1 VVKELDFYRAR
12 ATELK
17 KLNEDR
23 DELYEEIDQ
32 IDDYEWN
39 MPEEVADL
47 SWVFKQIDPF
57 FHDTLG
63 GGRRILSDDKPHIT
77 LLPASMADADRAVAD
92 GIEKGLKYLL
102 RNADRR
108 RQSTTVSSIVNQ
120 SLKYAEVASQVIFLP
135 EQIEAAKT
143 ADAPTNRYEAAMR
156 RGPFV
161 IVSHDPACV
170 YARYSDLGPEEVV
183 LITKEDPQKIIDIW
197 GTNAQA
203 LADHIKGLAEGVTID
218 EVTKYDYV
226 SYDARCVYVEMGDGE
241 SPAIEIVREEWK
253 YPFLPWAVRKG
264 DKPLLYSAV
273 EGDLYDTINRVRT
286 LRFSEMLRYAGSP
299 KKGYAS
305 DADKMPEIDP
315 SSPDLMVKHDTES
328 RIYELAPPQPD
339 PAMGL
344 LHGELRMD
352 AERGTLS
359 SIIMGG
365 EIPAGA
371 AFATINLASHS
382 AMAVLKPYRQLA
394 QDGLA
399 DILEIMLLWIH
410 YTKTDV
416 TGRGMGE
423 KDMGQAYEIKWADID
438 PSNLFIDVTLK
449 ADVPTDRQSRA
460 LTARNLLADRIIS
473 RKRAQEEV
481 GIEDTVEEEELIIED
496 EMFQNELRI
505 LLQNKQFLSSE
516 EVRQAMMQ
524 MAMQQ
529 IMQQMQAQQQQQVP
543 PEQPQGPPGMGPP
556 TEYTGQ
562 RGVPG
567 LEGEMVNPAEGGAVP
582 AEFAPGATREMQ
594 TMQSASGEELA

>member
-1 VVKELDFYRAR
+1 MVRELDFYRAR
-12 ATELK
+12 AKELK
-17 KLNEDR
+17 ELNKNR
-23 DELYEEIDQ
+23 DELYGEIDR
-32 IDDYEWN
+32 IDNFEWN
-39 MPEEVADL
+39 LPEEVAEL
-47 SWVFKQIDPF
+47 PWVFKQIDPF

-120 SLKYAEVASQVIFLP
+120 ALKYAEVATQVIFLP
-135 EQIEAAKT
+135 EQIEAAKA

-161 IVSHDPACV
+161 VVSHDAAAV
-170 YARYSDLGPEEVV
+170 NARYSDLGPEEVV
-183 LITKEDPQKIIDIW
+183 LITKEDPQKIVDIW
-197 GTNAQA
+197 GSNAQA
-203 LADHIKGLAEGVTID
+203 LADHIKGLAEGETLD
-218 EVTKYDYV
+218 EVMKYDYV
-226 SYDARCVYVEMGDGE
+226 SYDARCVWIEMGDGE
-241 SPAIEIVREEWK
+241 SPAIEIVRDEWK

-273 EGDLYDTINRVRT
+273 EGDLYETLNRVRT

-305 DADKMPEIDP
+305 DDLTIPEIDP
-315 SSPDLMVKHDTES
+315 SSPDLMVKHGIES
-328 RIYELAPPQPD
+328 KIYPLAPPQPD

-365 EIPAGA
+365 EIPPGA

-382 AMAVLKPYRQLA
+382 AMAVLKPARQLA
-394 QDGLA
+394 QDGIA

-423 KDMGQAYEIKWADID
+423 KDMGKAYEIKWEDID
-438 PSNLFIDVTLK
+438 PTNLFIDVSLT

-460 LTARNLLADRIIS
+460 LTARNLMADRIIS

-505 LLQNKQFLSSE
+505 LMQNKEFLASE
-516 EVRQAMMQ
+516 EVRQQMMRL
-524 MAMQQ
+524 AMQQ
-529 IMQQMQAQQQQQVP
+529 LMQQMQQEQDAEL
-543 PEQPQGPPGMGPP
+543 PEGPPGEGSP

-562 RGVPG
+562 RGIEG
-567 LEGEMVNPAEGGAVP
+567 LEGEMVNPAEGGAIP
-582 AEFAPGATREMQ
+582 AEFASGATREGQ
-594 TMQSASGEELA
+594 TMVSASGEELA

>member
-1 VVKELDFYRAR
+1 MVRELDFYRAR
-12 ATELK
+12 VKELK
-17 KLNEDR
+17 ELNKNR
-23 DELYEEIDQ
+23 DELYGEIDR
-32 IDDYEWN
+32 IDNFEWN
-39 MPEEVADL
+39 LPEEVADL

-120 SLKYAEVASQVIFLP
+120 ALKYAEVATQVIFLP
-135 EQIEAAKT
+135 EQIAAAEAVG
-143 ADAPTNRYEAAMR
+143 APTNRYEAAMR

-161 IVSHDPACV
+161 VVSHDAAAV
-170 YARYSDLGPEEVV
+170 HARYSDLGPEEVA

-203 LADHIKGLAEGVTID
+203 LADHISGLEEGVTLD
-218 EVTKYDYV
+218 EVTKCDYV
-226 SYDARCVYVEMGDGE
+226 SYEARCVYVEMGDGE

-273 EGDLYDTINRVRT
+273 EGDLYETLNRVRT

-305 DADKMPEIDP
+305 DSDRMPDIDP

-328 RIYELAPPQPD
+328 KIYPLAPPQPD

-365 EIPAGA
+365 EIPPGA

-382 AMAVLKPYRQLA
+382 AMSVLRPPRQLA
-394 QDGLA
+394 QDGIA
-399 DILEIMLLWIH
+399 DVLEIMLLWIH

-423 KDMGQAYEIKWADID
+423 KDMGKAYEIKWADID
-438 PSNLFIDVTLK
+438 PANLFIDVKLT

-460 LTARNLLADRIIS
+460 LTARNLLQDRIIS

-505 LLQNKQFLSSE
+505 LMQNKEFLSSE
-516 EVRQAMMQ
+516 EVRQQMMQ
-524 MAMQQ
+524 LAMQQ
-529 IMQQMQAQQQQQVP
+529 IMQQMQAQQQAP
-543 PEQPQGPPGMGPP
+543 PEESQGAGPS
-556 TEYTGQ
+556 TEYTGE
-562 RGVPG
+562 RGIEG
-567 LEGEMVNPAEGGAVP
+567 LEGEMVNPAVGGAVP
-582 AEFAPGATREMQ
+582 AEFAPEATREGQ
-594 TMQSASGEELA
+594 TMVSASGEELA